1 MHLFASCCSLFV
13 DAFAQ
18 KWVEKIQQQM
28 IIANSALTYVF
39 VRLALL
45 AFAFEFVPLFLFFS
59 GYCY

>member
-39 VRLALL
+39 VRLALYVL
-45 AFAFEFVPLFLFFS
+45 LRSNLYRLFILS
-59 GYCY
+59 GCRY